1 MSTSSTVVEET
12 HELAPHIIVARARAI
27 VIMYILSDIL
37 SVFAIFAAGGY
48 LSALN
53 VLNQY
58 RVPGDHPPAFVPGLV
73 VAIITIL
80 SALTY
85 YLWERGARGN
95 DGSGQLLFFI
105 AAILLMLVATVIQ
118 FVIGSTLGYAGN
130 PFHAYESVMILL
142 TWYSAIH
149 FLLAV
154 IIGVLL
160 LGRILRGRLVG
171 HGYIPEVV
179 GYWWFYTVAA
189 GLLMWVFSLLL
200 V

>member
-12 HELAPHIIVARARAI
+12 HELEPHILVGRARAA
-27 VIMYILSDIL
+27 VIMFIVSDVL
-37 SVFAIFAAGGY
+37 SVMAIFAAGGY

-58 RVPGDHPPAFVPGLV
+58 RLPSDHPPAFVPGLV
-73 VAIITIL
+73 VAIIAIL

-85 YLWERGARGN
+85 YLWERGARSSG
-95 DGSGQLLFFI
+95 GSGQQIFFI
-105 AAILLMLVATVIQ
+105 VALLLMVVATVIQ
-118 FVIGSTLGYAGN
+118 FVISSTLGYAGD

-149 FLLAV
+149 FLLAA
-154 IIGVLL
+154 IIGLLL
-160 LGRILRGRLVG
+160 LGRILRGRVAG

-179 GYWWFYTVAA
+179 GYWWYYTVIA
-189 GLLMWVFSLLL
+189 GLLMWIFSLLL